1 MSGFRS
7 KYQSDFRRSTRRKE
21 NMNSEQKP
29 NQFINEDGVVKDE
42 EKAHAMAIEEHR
54 VRDRADAV
62 KNDELKKEII
72 KGAEDA
78 GDKEGALIDIIHE
91 VANMKIK
98 EALLNGRSTC
108 NTLDITGFGYG
119 YVQLN
124 EVRNEINK
132 ILDSDDYDRS
142 RFTVT
147 IDQRGPSGEGVI
159 IELENT
165 SKL

>member
-29 NQFINEDGVVKDE
+29 NQFINEDGAVKDE
-42 EKAHAMAIEEHR
+42 GKAHAMAIKEHR

-91 VANMKIK
+91 VANIKIK

-108 NTLDITGFGYG
+108 NTRDITGLGYG
-119 YVQLN
+119 QLN

-132 ILDSDDYDRS
+132 ILDSGDYDRS

-147 IDQRGPSGEGVI
+147 IDQRGSTGEGLI
-159 IELENT
+159 IEVENT